1 MKEQWLVAKTPTYSI
16 PKAYKYSTIE
26 KREDPMRK
34 IINFI
39 AFQTAWFAAVLG
51 AANGMPW
58 LGLIA
63 VPAFVVM
70 TLAISQQRQM
80 LFLALAA
87 ACLGFF
93 ADTILMTFGVF
104 SPVPFP
110 YPPPFSPLWMVML
123 WVNLAMTLNDSMAWL
138 RGRFVLAVI
147 FGAIGGPLAYYS
159 GAKLGAADVP
169 AMADLVVIGIAWA
182 IAFPALSWINEF
194 LQKPTHAVIPEDK

>member
-1 MKEQWLVAKTPTYSI
+1 
-16 PKAYKYSTIE
+16 
-26 KREDPMRK
+26 
-34 IINFI
+34 
-39 AFQTAWFAAVLG
+39 
-51 AANGMPW
+51 
-58 LGLIA
+58 
-63 VPAFVVM
+63 
-70 TLAISQQRQM
+70 
-80 LFLALAA
+80 
-87 ACLGFF
+87 
-93 ADTILMTFGVF
+93 
-104 SPVPFP
+104 VPFP

-194 LQKPTHAVIPEDK
+194 LQKPTHAVIPGEK

>member
-1 MKEQWLVAKTPTYSI
+1 MS
-16 PKAYKYSTIE
+16 
-26 KREDPMRK
+26 K

-39 AFQTAWFAAVLG
+39 AFQVAWFAAVLG
-51 AANGMPW
+51 AANNMPW

-63 VPAFVVM
+63 VPAFVAL
-70 TLAISQQRQM
+70 TLAISQRRQT

-87 ACLGFF
+87 ACLGFCV
-93 ADTILMTFGVF
+93 DTILMTLGAF

-138 RGRFVLAVI
+138 RGRFALAVI
-147 FGAIGGPLAYYS
+147 FGAVGGPAAYYS
-159 GAKLGAADVP
+159 GAKLGAAAVP

-182 IAFPALSWINEF
+182 IAFPALVWINEF
-194 LQKPTHAVIPEDK
+194 LQKQTHAVIP